1 MYDDIL
7 KVVETELDNT
17 KRKAA
22 WAEFFPKA
30 LEQSHYMHGVAFDK
44 LTFWNPWVKGYSG
57 EMSAV
62 GIQGWHS
69 VAKNIW
75 IDQDMQP

>member
-1 MYDDIL
+1 MLAIQ
-7 KVVETELDNT
+7 E
-17 KRKAA
+17 KRIAA
-22 WAEFFPKA
+22 WQEFFPKA
-30 LEQSHYMHGVAFDK
+30 LEHTVYPHGVPFDK

-57 EMSAV
+57 EMSNV

-75 IDQDMQP
+75 IDQTTQP